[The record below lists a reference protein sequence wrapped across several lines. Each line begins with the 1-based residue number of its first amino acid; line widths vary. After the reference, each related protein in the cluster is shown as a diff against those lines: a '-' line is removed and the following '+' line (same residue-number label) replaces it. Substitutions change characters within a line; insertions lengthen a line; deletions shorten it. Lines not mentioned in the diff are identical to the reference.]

1 MKPILITV
9 LLCLSLAG
17 CELQTPPPKKNLV
30 LERTDRFQVVRV
42 STFEDRLAYGN
53 TRGVYILRDLQTGKE
68 YVGVSGVGIS
78 ELGSHTV
85 RTNKHDRT
93 VPDER

>member
-1 MKPILITV
+1 MKRLFIAV
-9 LLCLSLAG
+9 LVCLSQAG
-17 CELQTPPPKKNLV
+17 CEFQAPPPKKNLV

-53 TRGVYILRDLQTGKE
+53 VRGIYVIRDSVTGKE
-68 YVGVSGVGIS
+68 YVGISGVGIS

-85 RTNKHDRT
+85 RTNKRDRT

>member
-1 MKPILITV
+1 VKHLFIAALV
-9 LLCLSLAG
+9 CLSQAG
-17 CELQTPPPKKNLV
+17 CEVQSPPPKKNLV

-42 STFEDRLAYGN
+42 STFEDRLAYGSE
-53 TRGVYILRDLQTGKE
+53 RGVYTLRDLQTGKE

-85 RTNKHDRT
+85 RSNKRDRT